1 MPAQESKI
9 ILTSEDRSAPG
20 WESYKRRGQDAF
32 SALESGSAA
41 SAKTVAAAFTGL
53 LGGALTVAG
62 ITAFTASIVDSLDAL
77 NDAADATG
85 STVEKM
91 AALDGVGRRT
101 GATLDQM
108 TDVVLALNKSLTKA
122 GDDEGKGIAKAL
134 ETIGLNAEE
143 LRRLDPA
150 DAVKKVADALGSY
163 ADNGDKARLISVIW
177 KDAKTAAPILKDLA
191 ENTLESGAAT
201 KELAEQAETLNKQW
215 YQVKDAG
222 HEFALEISKTLIPAT
237 LELINFT
244 KRAQQEYGTLGGLFV
259 GILGGGVLKT
269 FGVELDDL
277 QRAQND
283 IDETYKKLETARSRL
298 MQNQSAKAGNKSYWG
313 NWIIDS
319 SIESAQKDIEKYT
332 ATLNN
337 AIKNYNQLAAKRSA
351 ASTPEE
357 SKPALKFDGIK
368 ALPKLKPKPEKVEAS
383 DYDALAKAIHGKI
396 AAQELELST
405 TDKVT
410 GASKEYAEFLSRIKN
425 GDIKLST
432 QELGQAQSL
441 WAEYLANADL
451 LQQKARAL
459 AATNARTSIADLSL
473 SFARDNQASANQLA
487 IMSASARELATSL
500 IAVDEK
506 GRTAGDA
513 LRRLLQD
520 GKIDA
525 DQFDS
530 LMSDLNDTIGIQ
542 KDAVSDL
549 WREQQRLNST
559 WQYGAEQAMQDYVD
573 NAANVASQTKSAF
586 SSAFQGM
593 EDALVSFVKTG
604 KLNFSALADSI
615 ISDMIRI
622 QIRQSMS
629 SWITTIGS
637 AVSSYFAP
645 SANPSASASA
655 TPQLLYASRGA
666 AFDRDYQAFARGG
679 IVNRPTP
686 FGFSAGGAMSNG
698 LMGEAGPEAI
708 MPLRRNAAG
717 DLGIVATGSSGVGN
731 VRVEIINQTSQQ
743 SQVASAT
750 PRFDAEG
757 MVVRVVL
764 RDLNNNG
771 PIRQTLGG

>member
-1 MPAQESKI
+1 MPTQDSRI
-9 ILTSEDRSAPG
+9 ILTAEDRSAPG

-41 SAKTVAAAFTGL
+41 SAKTVAAAFAGL

-62 ITAFTASIVDSLDAL
+62 ITAFTASVVDSLDAL

-108 TDVVLALNKSLTKA
+108 TGVVLALNKSLTKA
-122 GDDEGKGIAKAL
+122 GDDEDKGVAKAL
-134 ETIGLNAEE
+134 ETIGLSAEE

-150 DAVKKVADALGSY
+150 DAVKKVADALDGFADSGS
-163 ADNGDKARLISVIW
+163 KARVVAAIW

-191 ENTLESGAAT
+191 DNTLESGAAT
-201 KELAEQAETLNKQW
+201 RELAAEAEILNKQFFS
-215 YQVKDAG
+215 VKAAG
-222 HEFALEISKTLIPAT
+222 HDLSIEFAKVLIPAMSRMIDDFREASRVGLT
-237 LELINFT
+237 FWETMSNAGRLEGPFNASWGEKASAARQEIEKLTVKLNDLSDWDKQAGVQVDLDEQLAKQKRLLEFYKARQASMALTGEDNRDANDRRFERKPEINFSS
-244 KRAQQEYGTLGGLFV
+244 
-259 GILGGGVLKT
+259 LKAPT
-269 FGVELDDL
+269 
-277 QRAQND
+277 
-283 IDETYKKLETARSRL
+283 
-298 MQNQSAKAGNKSYWG
+298 
-313 NWIIDS
+313 
-319 SIESAQKDIEKYT
+319 
-332 ATLNN
+332 
-337 AIKNYNQLAAKRSA
+337 
-351 ASTPEE
+351 
-357 SKPALKFDGIK
+357 
-368 ALPKLKPKPEKVEAS
+368 KPKATRTKSEAS
-383 DYDALAKAIHGKI
+383 EYDALAKSIRGKI
-396 AAQELELST
+396 AAQDLELTT

-410 GASKEYAEFLSRIKN
+410 GASKEYVEFLSRISN
-425 GDIKLST
+425 GDINLT
-432 QELGQAQSL
+432 TAELGKASGL
-441 WAEYLANADL
+441 WADYLHNADL
-451 LQQKARAL
+451 LQRKSRDL

-473 SFARDNQASANQLA
+473 SFGRDTQASANQLV
-487 IMSASARELATSL
+487 IMSAAARELAGSL

-513 LRRLLQD
+513 LRRMLQD
-520 GKIDA
+520 GKIDST
-525 DQFDS
+525 QFDS
-530 LMSDLNDTIGIQ
+530 LMSDLNDTLSIQ
-542 KDAVSDL
+542 KEAVTDL

-559 WQYGAEQAMQDYVD
+559 WQYGAEQSLQDYAD
-573 NAANVASQTKSAF
+573 NAANMAAQTRSAF

-593 EDALVSFVKTG
+593 EDALVSFARTG
-604 KLNFSALADSI
+604 KLNFTALADSI

-629 SWITTIGS
+629 SWMTTIGS

-645 SANPSASASA
+645 SAAPAASAGA
-655 TPQLLYASRGA
+655 TPQLLYAAHGA
-666 AFDRDYQAFARGG
+666 TFDQAFARGG

-686 FGFSAGGAMSNG
+686 FKFASGGALSNG

-708 MPLRRNAAG
+708 MPLRRNSAG
-717 DLGIVATGSSGVGN
+717 DLGVVASGSSGAGN

-757 MVVRVVL
+757 MVVRIVL

>member
-1 MPAQESKI
+1 MATNQESRV
-9 ILTSEDRSAPG
+9 ILTAEDRSALG
-20 WESYKRRGQDAF
+20 WDSYKRRGQDAF

-62 ITAFTASIVDSLDAL
+62 IAAFTASVVDSLDAL

-91 AALDGVGRRT
+91 AALDGIGRRT

-108 TDVVLALNKSLTKA
+108 TSVVLALNKSLTKA
-122 GDDEGKGIAKAL
+122 GDDEDKGVAKAL

-163 ADNGDKARLISVIW
+163 ADNGDKARLVSVIW

-191 ENTLESGAAT
+191 ENTLQSGAAT
-201 KELAEQAETLNKQW
+201 KELADQAEQLNKQW
-215 YQVKDAG
+215 FQVKAAG
-222 HEFALEISKTLIPAT
+222 HEFSLEITKSIIPAT

-259 GILGGGVLKT
+259 GLLGGGVLKGL
-269 FGVELDDL
+269 GVEMDEVK
-277 QRAQND
+277 RAQAD
-283 IDETYKKLETARSRL
+283 IDETYKKLESARTRL
-298 MQNQSAKAGNKSYWG
+298 VQNQSALAGNNTFWG
-313 NWIIDS
+313 KWAINS
-319 SIESAQKDIEKYT
+319 NIETARQEVDKYT
-332 ATLNN
+332 VALNG
-337 AIKNYNQLAAKRSA
+337 AIKNYNQLAAKRTA
-351 ASTPEE
+351 AAPADEAKPE
-357 SKPALKFDGIK
+357 LKFDGIK
-368 ALPKLKPKPEKVEAS
+368 APAKPKAEKTAVSE
-383 DYDALAKAIHGKI
+383 YDALAKSIHGKI

-410 GASKEYAEFLSRIKN
+410 AASKEYVEFLSRITN
-425 GDIKLST
+425 GDINLTT
-432 QELGQAQSL
+432 QELGKAAGL
-441 WAEYLANADL
+441 WSEYLNNADL

-473 SFARDNQASANQLA
+473 SFSRDNQASANQLA

-525 DQFDS
+525 DQFDG
-530 LMSDLNDTIGIQ
+530 LMSDLNDTLGIQ
-542 KDAVSDL
+542 KEAVTDL

-573 NAANVASQTKSAF
+573 NAANVANQTKSAF
-586 SSAFQGM
+586 SSAFQSM
-593 EDALVSFVKTG
+593 EDALVSFTKTG

-629 SWITTIGS
+629 SWMSSLGS
-637 AVSSYFAP
+637 AAKSFFSPAEAP
-645 SANPSASASA
+645 AA
-655 TPQLLYASRGA
+655 TAAPDLLYAAHGA
-666 AFDRDYQAFARGG
+666 AFGGDYQAFARGG

-686 FGFSAGGAMSNG
+686 FRFASGGAMASG

-717 DLGIVATGSSGVGN
+717 DLGIVAAGSSGAGN

-757 MVVRVVL
+757 MVVSIVL